1 MTDGGRGRLSTRF
14 ARLAFV
20 PGLLL
25 ASSAL
30 AQTVDPAVRSM
41 TLDEK
46 AAQLQSVAPAIPR
59 LNLPAYDYWNEGLH
73 GLARNGVATVFP
85 QAIGLAATWDEALLR
100 RVGDVVSTEAR
111 AKSNALPAG
120 DRTRYQGLT
129 IWSPNINIFRDP
141 RWGRGQET
149 YGEDP
154 YLTGRLGVAFI
165 GGLQGP
171 DLAHPK
177 VIGTPKHLAAHS
189 GPEAGRDGFD
199 VDISPHDREATF
211 LPAFRLALTEGKALS
226 TMCAYNAIHGVPVC
240 ASEPLLNQT
249 VRKEWG
255 FKGLIVSDCDAVGN
269 ISNYHYYRPDT
280 ASGSAAAIAA
290 GMDFNCGRTYAALGD
305 AVRRGL
311 VPEATLDTSL
321 TRTFAVRRMLGG
333 AFGTTSPWDRIKP
346 TEFDTP
352 AHRALALEAAR
363 KAMVLVQNN
372 GVLPLKPSAKIAVI
386 GPNADS
392 VDVLEANYHGTAGA
406 PITPLAALRTSF
418 GGVRYA
424 QGSSIA
430 EGVPV
435 PVPDTALS
443 LRGEYFRASDFTG
456 TSVVRADRLIDFD
469 WDRTEPAPGI
479 DPAAFSVRWTGTI
492 TAPAAGDYVFRLDV
506 PRCFDCKGHDPSRL
520 WIDGKPVA
528 DDDGGGKNVEAAV
541 TLAAGPHAIR
551 VELAHSGEDQGLR
564 LTWTAPADV
573 QVAEA
578 VAAAKDADAIVAFVG
593 LSPAVEGE
601 ALQIE
606 VAGFSGGDR
615 TDIGLPAAQV
625 KLLEA
630 AKATGKPLVV
640 VLMTGSAVAMTW
652 AKAHADAILVGW
664 YPGQAGGQAIADTLV
679 GRSNPGGRLPVTFY
693 AKTRDLPAFID
704 YNMRE
709 RTYRYFTGTPLWG
722 FGHGL
727 SYTQFAYAAP
737 KLARSTI
744 TAGESFTVEVPVRNV
759 GKVAGDEVVQAYLV
773 PPEPAVKPRFND
785 PVLQRQLVGFRRQ
798 TVKPGQ
804 TARVAFTIDPRGM
817 SSVDAAGT
825 RRVVPGEYRL
835 HIGGGQPGDG
845 PGVDTVFTVTGT
857 RDLPK

>member
-1 MTDGGRGRLSTRF
+1 MIRNALF
-14 ARLAFV
+14 AAPLAA
-20 PGLLL
+20 LL
-25 ASSAL
+25 ATSAL

-120 DRTRYQGLT
+120 DRARYQGLT

-177 VIGTPKHLAAHS
+177 VIATPKHLAAHS

-211 LPAFRLALTEGKALS
+211 LPAFRMALTEGKALS

-240 ASEPLLNQT
+240 ASKPLLTET
-249 VRKEWG
+249 VRNQWG

-269 ISNYHYYRPDT
+269 IANYHYYRPDN
-280 ASGSAAAIAA
+280 ASGSAAAISA
-290 GMDFNCGRTYAALGD
+290 GMDFNCGKTYAALGD

-311 VPEATLDTSL
+311 VPEATIDASL

-333 AFGTTSPWDRIKP
+333 AFGTTSPWDMIKA

-392 VDVLEANYHGTAGA
+392 VDVLEANYHGTAAA

-418 GGVRYA
+418 AGVRYA
-424 QGSSIA
+424 QGASIA

-435 PVPDTALS
+435 PVPDTALA
-443 LRGEYFRASDFTG
+443 LRGEYFRGSDFAG
-456 TSVVRADRLIDFD
+456 TPVVRADRTIDFD
-469 WDRTEPAPGI
+469 WDRTAPASGI

-492 TAPAAGDYVFRLDV
+492 IAPAAGDYVFRLDV

-520 WIDGKPVA
+520 WIDDKLVA
-528 DDDGGGKNVEAAV
+528 DDDGSGKNVEAAV
-541 TLAAGPHAIR
+541 TLAAGPHSIR

-564 LTWTAPADV
+564 LNWTAPAEA

-625 KLLEA
+625 RLLEA

-679 GRSNPGGRLPVTFY
+679 GKSNPGGRLPVTFY

-744 TAGESFTVEVPVRNV
+744 AAGESFTVEVPVRNT
-759 GKVAGDEVVQAYLV
+759 GKLAGDEVVQAYLV

-785 PVLQRQLVGFRRQ
+785 PVLQRQLVGFRRA

-817 SSVDAAGT
+817 SSVDAAGN
-825 RRVVPGEYRL
+825 RSVVPGEYRL

-845 PGVDTVFTVTGT
+845 PGVETVFTVTGSK
-857 RDLPK
+857 DLPK